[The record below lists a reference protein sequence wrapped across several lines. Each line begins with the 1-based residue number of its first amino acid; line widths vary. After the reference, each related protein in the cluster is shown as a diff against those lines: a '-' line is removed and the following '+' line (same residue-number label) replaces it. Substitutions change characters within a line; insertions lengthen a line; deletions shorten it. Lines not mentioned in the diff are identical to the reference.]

1 MPAINE
7 MVKFKYGLQA
17 NYNSLET
24 KDSNTIY
31 FATDSQRMFIGDTE
45 YSRVVLHNTTLP
57 EKLTPPNSL
66 FYHEIEKALYFS
78 QDGESWIKCADVSD
92 VSGLDQR
99 ISALEGKPASG
110 ITAEDITKWNKSVES
125 NEAITAGT
133 HTKITYDKKGLV
145 TAGADLEASDIPD
158 LTLSKI
164 TDAGTAASKDVA
176 VDAIVKDSQDAGLV
190 SAAQVATFVK
200 DQVSDLSGAMH
211 FKGIVTEL
219 PESGT
224 AGDVVVLGNKE
235 YVYVND
241 EKKWAELGDE
251 TIYAIKGEIKNSDI
265 ASDANIDQSKV
276 NGLVDALK
284 GKANTSDIPTKLPNP
299 EALIV
304 GPKTYDGSSAVT
316 VTKDDLDLDKVDN
329 TSDAEKEVLSAT
341 KLATAHTI
349 ALEGAVTG
357 TATSFDGSA
366 DISIT
371 TTAVDGSKVTGTVA
385 NATNAASAA
394 SATKAT
400 NDSDGNPINETYAKK
415 TDLITWSTF

>member
-1 MPAINE
+1 MPTINE

-17 NYNSLET
+17 NYTSLET
-24 KDSNTIY
+24 KDSNTVY
-31 FATDSQRMFIGDTE
+31 FATDSQRMFVGDTE
-45 YSRVVLHNTTLP
+45 YSRVIQHGTSLP
-57 EKLTPPNSL
+57 ETLTPPNSL
-66 FYHEIEKALYFS
+66 FYHETEKALYFS
-78 QDGESWIKCADVSD
+78 QNGESWVKCADVSD
-92 VSGLDQR
+92 VSDLDQR
-99 ISALEGKPASG
+99 ISELESKPASG
-110 ITAEDITKWNKSVES
+110 ITTEDIAKWNKSIES

-133 HTKITYDKKGLV
+133 HTKITYDEKGLV
-145 TAGADLEASDIPD
+145 TAGTDLEASDIPD

-164 TDAGTAASKDVA
+164 TDAGTAAGKDVA
-176 VDAIVKDSQDAGLV
+176 VNAIIKDSQDAGLV

-200 DQVSDLSGAMH
+200 GQVAGLSGAMH

-219 PESGT
+219 PASGT

-235 YVYVND
+235 YVYIND

-265 ASDANIDQSKV
+265 ASDANIDQSKI
-276 NGLVDALK
+276 NGLVDALS
-284 GKANTSDIPTKLPNP
+284 GKANVSDIPTELPNP
-299 EALIV
+299 EALTV
-304 GPKTYDGSSAVT
+304 GTKTYDGSSAVT
-316 VTKDDLDLDKVDN
+316 ITKNDLGLDKVDN

-341 KLATAHTI
+341 KLATARTI
-349 ALEGAVTG
+349 AIEGAVTG

-385 NATNAASAA
+385 NATNAVSAA

-400 NDSDGNPINETYAKK
+400 NDSEGNPINKTYAKK
-415 TDLITWSTF
+415 TDLMTWSTF